1 MKEIKEILRF
11 APLCAACAEG
21 TFLYFFYFCGTKNIT
36 TFRVSN
42 QRFMQ
47 DCMRN
52 VDTKA
57 VITVRMKLPSF
68 SAGMFLKILI
78 ML

>member
-1 MKEIKEILRF
+1 MPSAQAAHRGAKRKISFISFISAGLIKLS
-11 APLCAACAEG
+11 AE
-21 TFLYFFYFCGTKNIT
+21 LKNIT

-47 DCMRN
+47 DCMRK

-57 VITVRMKLPSF
+57 VMTVKTKF
-68 SAGMFLKILI
+68 AILLI
-78 ML
+78 VSRFI